1 MVKCVDVCAKYGRNS
16 GKCLNPDSM
25 FYGHES
31 ISMCPKCVSFS
42 TALRERQAVTRA
54 AVQNLV
60 YRMGQDRHFTL
71 ESSEAADVFQM
82 LVDIHEAVCK

>member
-1 MVKCVDVCAKYGRNS
+1 MVKCVDVCAKYGHNS
-16 GKCLNPDSM
+16 GKCLNPNSIL
-25 FYGHES
+25 YGEMV
-31 ISMCPKCVSFS
+31 ITMCSNCVSFS
-42 TALRERQAVTRA
+42 AALRERQAVTRA